1 MREYSLTMAQVNS
14 AAAERLLKAAMHLFA
29 TKGYEETTVGDI
41 QIAAGLTYGSGALY
55 KHFPSKQAVLE
66 AGINRFIEAASTDRA
81 ELSATGEGD
90 LAAAL
95 ATIANGVLTSFR
107 RDRDTLRIVWRD
119 LERFPDLQD
128 AVRRKRIRA
137 TYDDFGK
144 WLGSL
149 SNQGRIDVEDPEAA
163 ASVLLAALAFFH
175 ILDALM
181 GDTPGGVTAQRFTK
195 AWATLAHRALSP
207 HGLQD

>member
-1 MREYSLTMAQVNS
+1 MPTVNS
-14 AAAERLLKAAMHLFA
+14 AAAERLLDAAMHLFA
-29 TKGYEETTVGDI
+29 TKGYEETSVGDI
-41 QIAAGLTYGSGALY
+41 QVAAGLTYGSGALY

-66 AGINRFIEAASTDRA
+66 SGITRFIETASAERA
-81 ELSATGEGD
+81 ELSAIGDGD
-90 LAAAL
+90 LAGSLAAV
-95 ATIANGVLTSFR
+95 ANAVLTSFR

-144 WLGSL
+144 WLTDL
-149 SNQGRIDVEDPEAA
+149 QNQGRIDVEDPNAS

-181 GDTPGGVTAQRFTK
+181 GDTPGGISAPRFIK
-195 AWATLAHRALSP
+195 AWATLAYRALSP
-207 HGLQD
+207 LSED

>member
-1 MREYSLTMAQVNS
+1 MPTVNS
-14 AAAERLLKAAMHLFA
+14 AAAERLLDAAMHLFA
-29 TKGYEETTVGDI
+29 TKGYEETSVGDI
-41 QIAAGLTYGSGALY
+41 QVAAGLTYGSGALY
-55 KHFPSKQAVLE
+55 KHFSSKQAVLE
-66 AGINRFIEAASTDRA
+66 SGITRFIETASAERA
-81 ELSATGEGD
+81 ELSAIGDGD
-90 LAAAL
+90 LAGSLAAV
-95 ATIANGVLTSFR
+95 ANAVLTSFR

-144 WLGSL
+144 WLTDL
-149 SNQGRIDVEDPEAA
+149 QNQGRIDVEDPNAS

-181 GDTPGGVTAQRFTK
+181 GDTPGGVSAQRFIR
-195 AWATLAHRALSP
+195 AWATLAYRALSP
-207 HGLQD
+207 QSED